1 LVVGPALRQQPEPWP
16 TERLVPMTIKN
27 TTHRS
32 KTPKPRTKR
41 PRREEPAS
49 AAIDLGERPYAREL
63 ATTLLSAGET
73 SASVAT
79 KLRHEADLLEAEA
92 DSLSKPRMV
101 GPRDRAKR
109 VVAFMKDRLVRATD
123 VTSEAV
129 AALDGVV
136 ENNEESTNR
145 SVAEHLHEVHSM
157 LWEMRWETF
166 ADLDDVKPKKT
177 AGGEK

>member
-1 LVVGPALRQQPEPWP
+1 MKAENKR
-16 TERLVPMTIKN
+16 TTRKSSN
-27 TTHRS
+27 T
-32 KTPKPRTKR
+32 PRIRAK
-41 PRREEPAS
+41 REEPAP
-49 AAIDLGERPYAREL
+49 APIDLGERPYARQL

-92 DSLSKPRMV
+92 DSLSKPRMI
-101 GPRDRAKR
+101 GPDERAKR

-136 ENNEESTNR
+136 EHNEESTNR

-157 LWEMRWETF
+157 LWEMRWECF
-166 ADLDDVKPKKT
+166 ADVDDVKKKT
-177 AGGEK
+177 VGGAS